1 MLAFDKKKGEYEDV
15 KNIRR
20 KKPQNTGV
28 KYHMNAF
35 LINHSARRVNIYLNI
50 CTIMEIDQVKC

>member
-1 MLAFDKKKGEYEDV
+1 MLAFDKKGRV
-15 KNIRR
+15 SRR
-20 KKPQNTGV
+20 KKHSEKKKTQNTGV